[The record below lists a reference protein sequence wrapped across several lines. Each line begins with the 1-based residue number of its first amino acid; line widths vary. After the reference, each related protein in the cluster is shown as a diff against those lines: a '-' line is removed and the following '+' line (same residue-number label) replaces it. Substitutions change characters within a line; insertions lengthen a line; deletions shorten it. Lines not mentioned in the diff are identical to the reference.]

1 MRSFKNLSRTCVNG
15 SKSQMISVSFFS
27 DFFKNLESTLVSKL
41 YWTKMAIPVVDFS
54 AMGLQNKNQP
64 WAENSNVVKDLAEKL
79 YNAFSTVGFVYLK
92 NHGIP
97 QEMVRFCSNICFVV
111 VVPVNVFFISG
122 FFFFFHYKNWD
133 KGSKAAFCTASS

>member
-1 MRSFKNLSRTCVNG
+1 MLVGARINGWHRKKMSSFKLGLAPTG
-15 SKSQMISVSFFS
+15 SKSQMISFSFFS

-64 WAENSNVVKDLAEKL
+64 WAENSNAVKDLAEEL

-97 QEMVRFCSNICFVV
+97 QETVRFCSNVCFVV
-111 VVPVNVFFISG
+111 VVVNFFK
-122 FFFFFHYKNWD
+122 FKFKNWVK
-133 KGSKAAFCTASS
+133 KG

>member
-1 MRSFKNLSRTCVNG
+1 MG
-15 SKSQMISVSFFS
+15 SKSQMISFSFFS

-54 AMGLQNKNQP
+54 AMSLQNNNQP
-64 WAENSNVVKDLAEKL
+64 WAENSNAVKDLADEL

-97 QEMVRFCSNICFVV
+97 QEMVRFCSNVYFVAGCRHV
-111 VVPVNVFFISG
+111 L
-122 FFFFFHYKNWD
+122 
-133 KGSKAAFCTASS
+133 

>member
-1 MRSFKNLSRTCVNG
+1 MLVGARINGWHRKKMSSFKHLSGLAPTG
-15 SKSQMISVSFFS
+15 SKSQMISFSFFS

-41 YWTKMAIPVVDFS
+41 YWTKMAIPVIDFS

-64 WAENSNVVKDLAEKL
+64 WAENSNAVKDLAEEL

-97 QEMVRFCSNICFVV
+97 QETVRFCSNVCFVV
-111 VVPVNVFFISG
+111 VVVNVFKFK
-122 FFFFFHYKNWD
+122 FKNWVK
-133 KGSKAAFCTASS
+133 KGL

>member
-1 MRSFKNLSRTCVNG
+1 MRSFKHLTGLASTG
-15 SKSQMISVSFFS
+15 SKSQMISSSFFS
-27 DFFKNLESTLVSKL
+27 DFFKNLESTLLSKL

-64 WAENSNVVKDLAEKL
+64 WAENSNAVKDLADEL

-97 QEMVRFCSNICFVV
+97 QEMVRFSSNVCFVFV
-111 VVPVNVFFISG
+111 VAVVNIFYSSSKTG
-122 FFFFFHYKNWD
+122 L
-133 KGSKAAFCTASS
+133 KG

>member
-41 YWTKMAIPVVDFS
+41 YRTKMAIPVVDFS

-64 WAENSNVVKDLAEKL
+64 WAENSNAVKDLAEKL

-97 QEMVRFCSNICFVV
+97 QEMVRFVRMFVLSLL
-111 VVPVNVFFISG
+111 FL
-122 FFFFFHYKNWD
+122 
-133 KGSKAAFCTASS
+133 

>member
-1 MRSFKNLSRTCVNG
+1 MRSFKNLSRTCVKG

-64 WAENSNVVKDLAEKL
+64 WAENSNAVKDLAEKL

-97 QEMVRFCSNICFVV
+97 QEMVRFCSNVCFVV

-122 FFFFFHYKNWD
+122 FLFSLQKL
-133 KGSKAAFCTASS
+133 G

>member
-1 MRSFKNLSRTCVNG
+1 MRSFKHLSGLASTE
-15 SKSQMISVSFFS
+15 SKSQMISVSIFS

-64 WAENSNVVKDLAEKL
+64 WAENSNAVKDLAEKL

-97 QEMVRFCSNICFVV
+97 QEMVRFCSNVCFVFV
-111 VVPVNVFFISG
+111 VLVSKCFFFSISG
-122 FFFFFHYKNWD
+122 FFFFFSLQNL
-133 KGSKAAFCTASS
+133 G